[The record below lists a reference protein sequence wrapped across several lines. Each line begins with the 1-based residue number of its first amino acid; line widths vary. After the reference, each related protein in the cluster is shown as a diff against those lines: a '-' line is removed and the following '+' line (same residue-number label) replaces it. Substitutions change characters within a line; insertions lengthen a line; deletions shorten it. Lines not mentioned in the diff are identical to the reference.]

1 MKNAWFEDI
10 KANLIERLEER
21 EGETSYTCDIGYML
35 TENENAN
42 GSWYCSAY
50 KAREEVFGHHEEF
63 GAITEYM
70 ADNLEIT
77 TNCLLEPELFHC
89 QAMIT
94 LYEQLFLVAA
104 DDIDGETEITP
115 EFIAQIQKNLE
126 AIDFNDVF

>member
-1 MKNAWFEDI
+1 M
-10 KANLIERLEER
+10 
-21 EGETSYTCDIGYML
+21 
-35 TENENAN
+35 
-42 GSWYCSAY
+42 
-50 KAREEVFGHHEEF
+50 FGHHEEF
-63 GAITEYM
+63 GAIAEYM
-70 ADNLEIT
+70 ANNLEIT

-94 LYEQLFLVAA
+94 LYDQLFLVAA